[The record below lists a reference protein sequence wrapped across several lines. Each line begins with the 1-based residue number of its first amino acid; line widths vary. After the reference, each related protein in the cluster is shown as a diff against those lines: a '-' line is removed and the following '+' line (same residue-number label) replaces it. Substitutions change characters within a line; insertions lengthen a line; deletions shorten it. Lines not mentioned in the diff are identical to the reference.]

1 MQVTTKSSLEQHCQ
15 NMACF
20 TKAQLGKCLKILKAV
35 VTVLIIKVGLGLFD
49 VGSDIVNGYNFLSG
63 YFKLALYFASLT
75 REDYDQLPDL
85 SKLGYPIILLPWLPG
100 LLRIIFLVSSDI
112 NLGNIKWIEVFRG
125 TVGYSLLL
133 MTWPFFFILK

>member
-1 MQVTTKSSLEQHCQ
+1 MGCCTKEKL
-15 NMACF
+15 A
-20 TKAQLGKCLKILKAV
+20 KVLVVLKAIV
-35 VTVLIIKVGLGLFD
+35 MVLILKVGLGIFD

-100 LLRIIFLVSSDI
+100 LLRIVSLVSSDI
-112 NLGNIKWIEVFRG
+112 NLGNIKWTEVFCG

-133 MTWPFFFILK
+133 MTWPLFFILQ

>member
-1 MQVTTKSSLEQHCQ
+1 M
-15 NMACF
+15 
-20 TKAQLGKCLKILKAV
+20 
-35 VTVLIIKVGLGLFD
+35 VLILKVGLGIFD

-100 LLRIIFLVSSDI
+100 LLRIVFLVSSDI
-112 NLGNIKWIEVFRG
+112 NLGNIKWKEVFRG

>member
-1 MQVTTKSSLEQHCQ
+1 MGCCTKEKL
-15 NMACF
+15 A
-20 TKAQLGKCLKILKAV
+20 KILVVLKAIV
-35 VTVLIIKVGLGLFD
+35 MVLILKVGLGIFD

-112 NLGNIKWIEVFRG
+112 NFGNIKWIEVFRG

-133 MTWPFFFILK
+133 MAWPFFFILK

>member
-1 MQVTTKSSLEQHCQ
+1 MGCCTKEKL
-15 NMACF
+15 A
-20 TKAQLGKCLKILKAV
+20 KILVVLKAIV
-35 VTVLIIKVGLGLFD
+35 MVLILKVGLGIFD

-63 YFKLALYFASLT
+63 YFKLALYFASIT

-100 LLRIIFLVSSDI
+100 LLRIVFLVSSDI
-112 NLGNIKWIEVFRG
+112 NLGNIKWTEVFCS

-133 MTWPFFFILK
+133 MMWPLFFIFQ

>member
-1 MQVTTKSSLEQHCQ
+1 MGCCTTEKL
-15 NMACF
+15 A
-20 TKAQLGKCLKILKAV
+20 KILVVLKAIV
-35 VTVLIIKVGLGLFD
+35 MVLILKVGLGIFD

-85 SKLGYPIILLPWLPG
+85 SKLGHAIILLPWLPG
-100 LLRIIFLVSSDI
+100 LLRIVFLVSSDM
-112 NLGNIKWIEVFRG
+112 NLGNIKWTEVFHR
-125 TVGYSLLL
+125 TLGYSLLL

>member
-1 MQVTTKSSLEQHCQ
+1 MGCCTKEKL
-15 NMACF
+15 A
-20 TKAQLGKCLKILKAV
+20 KVLVVLKAIV
-35 VTVLIIKVGLGLFD
+35 MVLILKVGLGMFD

-112 NLGNIKWIEVFRG
+112 NLGNIKWIEVLRG
-125 TVGYSLLL
+125 TVGYSSLL

>member
-1 MQVTTKSSLEQHCQ
+1 MGCCTKEKL
-15 NMACF
+15 A
-20 TKAQLGKCLKILKAV
+20 KILVVLKAIV
-35 VTVLIIKVGLGLFD
+35 MVLILKVGLGLFD